1 MASIFENPETIGDL
15 TMPRKQDNKTNYKHL
30 GVSITKDFYDEIE
43 RQAKREQVS
52 KSEIARTAI
61 REYINNARI

>member
-1 MASIFENPETIGDL
+1 
-15 TMPRKQDNKTNYKHL
+15 MPRKQESKTNFKHL
-30 GVSITKDFYDEIE
+30 GVSVSKDFYDEIE